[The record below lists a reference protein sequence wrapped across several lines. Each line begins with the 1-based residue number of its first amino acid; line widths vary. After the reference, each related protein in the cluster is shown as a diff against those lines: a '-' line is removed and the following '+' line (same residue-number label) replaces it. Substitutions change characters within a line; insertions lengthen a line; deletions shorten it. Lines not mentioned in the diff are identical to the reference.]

1 MQDTEGQPNLQWH
14 APRWERDPHL
24 WAERG
29 FEPTAKQRELYLTL
43 DRTPEKG
50 IALVGYGGAMG
61 GGKTRALVELAIDT
75 ALHHQ
80 GTRILV
86 ARHRYESLRTTTMEE
101 FFDSCPPGWI
111 EEQRRSQ
118 PQSVSLRCHDWPPGV
133 TSTIYFRHLTEW
145 AGLGSQEYGAVFI
158 DEAGEVSV
166 NAARMLLTRLRHPN
180 QLYYY
185 FVAASNPHP
194 GWFEQWFVK
203 RELPE
208 RELEACGGRVLFIQS
223 KIADNPHLA
232 SNYEAQQRA
241 MQPAEWVDR
250 FIEGRFDAPFGTV
263 YERFEPSV
271 HCWTAPLPQF
281 RRMVGGL
288 DFGGT
293 SPWAHFTAAVVAG
306 LTEEGQLIRVAE
318 FEQRGP
324 GVYERLER
332 WIEEQQERFGRI
344 SWRADRT
351 QMAWIDAMRRQQ
363 VRIEPSEGG
372 SGSVLRGISLVQRL
386 LEPGGDG
393 RPRSWY
399 APDLERFPER
409 MRDYVWEPPSER
421 EGGVQQPA
429 KRDDDLMD
437 ADRYMHEQ
445 AERAGAPLGRAR
457 KAAARRAREVR
468 IEFPRRGP
476 QPARRGAPEYGRYA

>member
-1 MQDTEGQPNLQWH
+1 MEEQAALQWH
-14 APRWERDPHL
+14 PPRWDRDPHL
-24 WAERG
+24 WAERE

-50 IALVGYGGAMG
+50 LALVGYGGAMG

-75 ALHHQ
+75 ALHHM

-86 ARHRYESLRTTTMEE
+86 ARHRYETLRTTTMEE
-101 FFDSCPPGWI
+101 FFHCCPPGWI
-111 EEQRRSQ
+111 VAQRRSQ
-118 PQSVSLRCHDWPPGV
+118 PQSVSLRCRDWPPGV

-180 QLYYY
+180 QLYYF

-194 GWFEQWFVK
+194 GWFEQWFIK

-223 KIADNPHLA
+223 KMPDNPHLA
-232 SNYEAQQRA
+232 ANYEAQQRA
-241 MQPAEWVDR
+241 IHPPEWVDR
-250 FIEGRFDAPFGTV
+250 FIEGRFDAAFGAV
-263 YERFEPSV
+263 YGRFDPLL
-271 HCWTAPLPQF
+271 HCWTAPLPKF

-293 SPWAHFTAAVVAG
+293 SPWSHFTAAVVAG
-306 LTEEGQLIRVAE
+306 LTEDGHLIRVAE
-318 FEQRGP
+318 FEERGP
-324 GVYERLER
+324 GVVERLER
-332 WIEEQQERFGRI
+332 WIEEQGERHGKI
-344 SWRADRT
+344 AWRADRT
-351 QMAWIDAMRRQQ
+351 QSGWIDAMRRLRVQ
-363 VRIEPSEGG
+363 VEPSEGG
-372 SGSVLRGISLVQRL
+372 SGSVLRGVALVQRM
-386 LEPGGDG
+386 LEPRGDG

-399 APDLERFPER
+399 VPELERFPER
-409 MRDYVWEPPSER
+409 MRDYVWEQPDAR
-421 EGGVQQPA
+421 DAGVQQPV

-445 AERAGAPLGRAR
+445 ADLADPALRRGR
-457 KAAARRAREVR
+457 KSAARRLREVP

-476 QPARRGAPEYGRYA
+476 QPARRGAAAEYGSYT